1 MKKILF
7 IASAILILLSGCE
20 NFLDSELLT
29 EKTTANFPETEKDAQ
44 EMVTA
49 IYAHLLFESPETSS
63 QYYIA
68 QLAGDDCL
76 GGNLSYSNNCATN
89 FLMYSGNLNTF
100 AGIWDR
106 CYTLINRANNAIN
119 TMENVKSWSSE
130 SERNRLFGESYFLRA
145 MAYYELAQVFGGVPL
160 RTTLESTNL
169 PTNTWHK

>member
-68 QLAGDDCL
+68 QLAGRQPLLLQQLCHQLPYVQWQSEYICRYL
-76 GGNLSYSNNCATN
+76 GPLLHPYQPCQQCHQHNGECEI
-89 FLMYSGNLNTF
+89 MVQ
-100 AGIWDR
+100 R
-106 CYTLINRANNAIN
+106 
-119 TMENVKSWSSE
+119 
-130 SERNRLFGESYFLRA
+130 ER
-145 MAYYELAQVFGGVPL
+145 
-160 RTTLESTNL
+160 T
-169 PTNTWHK
+169 

>member
-100 AGIWDR
+100 AGIWGPLLHPYQP
-106 CYTLINRANNAIN
+106 CQQCHQHNG
-119 TMENVKSWSSE
+119 
-130 SERNRLFGESYFLRA
+130 EREIMVQRE
-145 MAYYELAQVFGGVPL
+145 
-160 RTTLESTNL
+160 RTQ
-169 PTNTWHK
+169 PAFR

>member
-76 GGNLSYSNNCATN
+76 GHQLPYEQ
-89 FLMYSGNLNTF
+89 
-100 AGIWDR
+100 WQ
-106 CYTLINRANNAIN
+106 
-119 TMENVKSWSSE
+119 SE
-130 SERNRLFGESYFLRA
+130 YICRHLGPLLHPYQPCQQCHQHNGEREIMVQRE
-145 MAYYELAQVFGGVPL
+145 
-160 RTTLESTNL
+160 RTQ
-169 PTNTWHK
+169 PAFR

>member
-119 TMENVKSWSSE
+119 TMENVKSWSA
-130 SERNRLFGESYFLRA
+130 RA
-145 MAYYELAQVFGGVPL
+145 NATGFSVSPTSCVPWL
-160 RTTLESTNL
+160 IMS
-169 PTNTWHK
+169 WHKSLAEFLYAPHWKAPTCRVHP

>member
-63 QYYIA
+63 QYYMPSW
-68 QLAGDDCL
+68 QVTTVWE
-76 GGNLSYSNNCATN
+76 ATSPTPTTVPPTS
-89 FLMYSGNLNTF
+89 LCTV
-100 AGIWDR
+100 
-106 CYTLINRANNAIN
+106 AI
-119 TMENVKSWSSE
+119 
-130 SERNRLFGESYFLRA
+130 
-145 MAYYELAQVFGGVPL
+145 
-160 RTTLESTNL
+160 
-169 PTNTWHK
+169 

>member
-89 FLMYSGNLNTF
+89 FLMYSGNLIHLPASGTV
-100 AGIWDR
+100 A
-106 CYTLINRANNAIN
+106 TPLSTVP
-119 TMENVKSWSSE
+119 TM
-130 SERNRLFGESYFLRA
+130 
-145 MAYYELAQVFGGVPL
+145 P
-160 RTTLESTNL
+160 STQ
-169 PTNTWHK
+169 WRM

>member
-7 IASAILILLSGCE
+7 IASTILILLSGCE

-49 IYAHLLFESPETSS
+49 IHAHLLFESPETSS

-106 CYTLINRANNAIN
+106 CYTLILSLI
-119 TMENVKSWSSE
+119 
-130 SERNRLFGESYFLRA
+130 
-145 MAYYELAQVFGGVPL
+145 
-160 RTTLESTNL
+160 
-169 PTNTWHK
+169 HI

>member
-68 QLAGDDCL
+68 QLAVTTVWE
-76 GGNLSYSNNCATN
+76 ATSPTPTTVPPTS
-89 FLMYSGNLNTF
+89 LC
-100 AGIWDR
+100 IV
-106 CYTLINRANNAIN
+106 AI
-119 TMENVKSWSSE
+119 
-130 SERNRLFGESYFLRA
+130 
-145 MAYYELAQVFGGVPL
+145 
-160 RTTLESTNL
+160 
-169 PTNTWHK
+169 

>member
-76 GGNLSYSNNCATN
+76 GGNQI
-89 FLMYSGNLNTF
+89 G
-100 AGIWDR
+100 
-106 CYTLINRANNAIN
+106 RAH
-119 TMENVKSWSSE
+119 V
-130 SERNRLFGESYFLRA
+130 
-145 MAYYELAQVFGGVPL
+145 
-160 RTTLESTNL
+160 
-169 PTNTWHK
+169 

>member
-100 AGIWDR
+100 AGMGPLLHPYQPCQQCHQHNGECEIMVQR
-106 CYTLINRANNAIN
+106 
-119 TMENVKSWSSE
+119 
-130 SERNRLFGESYFLRA
+130 ER
-145 MAYYELAQVFGGVPL
+145 
-160 RTTLESTNL
+160 T
-169 PTNTWHK
+169 

>member
-68 QLAGDDCL
+68 QLAGDDCRYL
-76 GGNLSYSNNCATN
+76 GPLLHPYQPCQQCHQHNGECEI
-89 FLMYSGNLNTF
+89 MVQ
-100 AGIWDR
+100 R
-106 CYTLINRANNAIN
+106 
-119 TMENVKSWSSE
+119 
-130 SERNRLFGESYFLRA
+130 ER
-145 MAYYELAQVFGGVPL
+145 
-160 RTTLESTNL
+160 T
-169 PTNTWHK
+169 

>member
-63 QYYIA
+63 QTGITLPSW
-68 QLAGDDCL
+68 QVTTVWE
-76 GGNLSYSNNCATN
+76 ATSPTPTTVPPTS
-89 FLMYSGNLNTF
+89 LCTV
-100 AGIWDR
+100 
-106 CYTLINRANNAIN
+106 AI
-119 TMENVKSWSSE
+119 
-130 SERNRLFGESYFLRA
+130 
-145 MAYYELAQVFGGVPL
+145 
-160 RTTLESTNL
+160 
-169 PTNTWHK
+169 

>member
-76 GGNLSYSNNCATN
+76 EATSPTPTTVPPTS
-89 FLMYSGNLNTF
+89 LCTV
-100 AGIWDR
+100 
-106 CYTLINRANNAIN
+106 AI
-119 TMENVKSWSSE
+119 
-130 SERNRLFGESYFLRA
+130 
-145 MAYYELAQVFGGVPL
+145 
-160 RTTLESTNL
+160 
-169 PTNTWHK
+169 